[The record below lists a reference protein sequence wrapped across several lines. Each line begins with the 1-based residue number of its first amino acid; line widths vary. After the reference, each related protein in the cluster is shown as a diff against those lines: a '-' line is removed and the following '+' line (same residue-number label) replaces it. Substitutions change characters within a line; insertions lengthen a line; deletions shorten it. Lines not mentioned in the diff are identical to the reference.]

1 MPSRILVTGGAGFI
15 GSQMRSATARHTVL
29 IIDKLTYAGDLE
41 SLAPVAHNPGYSFVR
56 ADIVDAAKMRGVI
69 ESFESDAIMPLAAES
84 HSS

>member
-1 MPSRILVTGGAGFI
+1 
-15 GSQMRSATARHTVL
+15 
-29 IIDKLTYAGDLE
+29 LTYAGDLE

-69 ESFESDAIMPLAAES
+69 ESFESDAIMHLAAKS